1 MNSQYIRQI
10 VEQLAKA
17 TGQALTTN
25 KNKHD
30 GIEQTAVYTAEE
42 IHKFIEDLS
51 QNARFHNLTLV
62 VNDLPYDQF
71 VDFVTVTT
79 YPILYFEKHTSGLTP
94 VIVGQNYQG
103 KPIKWAPIIATAS
116 QPTTADIE
124 DPLLFENY
132 ADSAK
137 NGHVLFLT
145 AFPMQPLLS
154 DDSSLR
160 QAEQEVLSPMQR
172 LLRLLRNE
180 RKDIGYIYFYA
191 VVVGLI
197 SLILPLGVQAIFS
210 LVSSGSVFS
219 SVYVLMGLVVLGLIG
234 SGIMQIIQIS
244 LVETLQ
250 MRIFAKAAFEFTY
263 RVPRLKYEG
272 LNQDNPT
279 ELMNRFFD
287 VLTVQKSLPKFL
299 IDLSAALLQIIFG
312 LLLLSF
318 YHPFFIAFSFVVIL
332 IFIAIVRLNGR
343 KGLET
348 SIKESKYKYRVV
360 AWLEGMASTLFSFK
374 SAGSTN
380 LPIHRMDRLV
390 TNYLTY
396 RTKHFRILEG
406 FYYYALIFKVV
417 VIGGLL
423 VLGTYLLINRQISL
437 GQFVASEIVIVLL
450 TGAVEKLFL
459 SIDVVFDLLT
469 AVDKLGYVSDLPL
482 EKDGGFRFSPAQFT
496 KGIKLTTRD
505 LSYGYSEASK
515 PALKNISLDIQPGER
530 ICLTGHN
537 GSGKHTLLK
546 VLSGVLSDYQGSV
559 MYNGFSLRDLDMNA
573 LRAHTGMNF
582 PNQEIFDGTIL
593 ENLTMGRGGITLE
606 QVQSVLER
614 MNLTEDIAKLSEGL
628 NTPIISGGRHFSLS
642 FVTKIALA
650 RCLLIQPKLMLYTDA
665 LREIERK
672 ERLRII
678 DLLTDP
684 SHQWTLVV
692 LSNDPAFMGAC
703 DRVIVMEEGKIIADG
718 PYKTVLKQVSLFEN

>member
-1 MNSQYIRQI
+1 MNSQYIKQI
-10 VEQLAKA
+10 VEQLVLA
-17 TGQALTTN
+17 TGQPVVTQKAKVDLV
-25 KNKHD
+25 
-30 GIEQTAVYTAEE
+30 EQSNTYTARD
-42 IHKFIEDLS
+42 IDRFIEALSNSARLSDL
-51 QNARFHNLTLV
+51 TII
-62 VNDLPYDQF
+62 VNSCPVDQF
-71 VDFVTVTT
+71 DELINSSA
-79 YPILYFEKHTSGLTP
+79 YPVLYFEQLNLGLTP
-94 VIVGQNYQG
+94 IIGGSDFQG
-103 KPIKWAPIIATAS
+103 KKIAWSPVITYEPS
-116 QPTTADIE
+116 EEISCK
-124 DPLLFENY
+124 DPLLFRNHP
-132 ADSAK
+132 DPSK
-137 NGHVLFLT
+137 NGQVVYIT
-145 AFPMQPLLS
+145 TFPMQPLVS

-160 QAEQEVLSPMQR
+160 QAEKEDLSPLQR
-172 LLRLLRNE
+172 LTRLLRNE

-210 LVSSGSVFS
+210 LVSSGSIFS

-234 SGIMQIIQIS
+234 SGIMQIIQVT

-263 RVPRLKYEG
+263 RVPRLNSEG
-272 LNQDNPT
+272 LSQDNPT

-287 VLTVQKSLPKFL
+287 VLTVQKALPKFL
-299 IDLSAALLQIIFG
+299 IDLTGAVLQIVFG

-318 YHPFFIAFSFVVIL
+318 YHPFFIAFSFFVI
-332 IFIAIVRLNGR
+332 FVFFTIVRLNGR

-360 AWLEGMASTLFSFK
+360 AWLEGMAGTLFSFK
-374 SAGSTN
+374 TAGATN
-380 LPIHRMDRLV
+380 LPIQRMDGLV

-396 RTKHFRILEG
+396 RTKHFKILQG
-406 FYYYALIFKVV
+406 FYYYALIFKVL

-423 VLGTYLLINRQISL
+423 VLGTYLLVNRQISL

-482 EKDGGFRFSPAQFT
+482 EKDGG
-496 KGIKLTTRD
+496 LTFKTPKEEMALKAR
-505 LSYGYSEASK
+505 YTYAGAAK
-515 PALKNISLDIQPGER
+515 AALKNINLDVKSGER
-530 ICLTGHN
+530 ICITGQN

-546 VLSGVLSDYQGSV
+546 VLSGILSSYEGSV
-559 MYNGFSLRDLDMNA
+559 MYNGISLRDLDMNL
-573 LRAHTGMNF
+573 LRTHVSMNF

-606 QVQSVLER
+606 QLQEVLDKL
-614 MNLTEDIAKLSEGL
+614 NLTDEISSLPEGL
-628 NTPIISGGRHFSLS
+628 STPIISGGRRFSLS

-650 RCLLIQPKLMLYTDA
+650 RCLLTQPKLMLYTDA
-665 LREIERK
+665 LREIERN

-678 DLLTDP
+678 DLLTN
-684 SHQWTLVV
+684 SSNNWTLLV
-692 LSNDPAFMGAC
+692 LSNEPEFMGAC
-703 DRVIVMEEGKIIADG
+703 DRVIVMNEGEIIAEG
-718 PYKTVLKQVSLFEN
+718 PYKSVLKHLSLPEK